1 MAAVTLYKVGDSAV
15 GDAGVLTTLT
25 ANTYI
30 DIPWTYDDEDMVL
43 IVSTQGTTAPTL
55 TIKAGDGIRS
65 AVGDLALS
73 LATSKVY
80 AFRLESSRFKQ
91 KANGGIVQ
99 VKSTQADSIAA
110 FGVPTLP

>member
-1 MAAVTLYKVGDSAV
+1 MAAVTLYKAGNSAV
-15 GDAGVLTTLT
+15 GDAGVLTALT
-25 ANTYI
+25 ANTYM
-30 DIPWTYDDEDMVL
+30 DVPWTFEDEDMML

-65 AVGDLALS
+65 VIGDLVLS
-73 LATSKVY
+73 LAVSKVY

-110 FGVPTLP
+110 FGIPTLP